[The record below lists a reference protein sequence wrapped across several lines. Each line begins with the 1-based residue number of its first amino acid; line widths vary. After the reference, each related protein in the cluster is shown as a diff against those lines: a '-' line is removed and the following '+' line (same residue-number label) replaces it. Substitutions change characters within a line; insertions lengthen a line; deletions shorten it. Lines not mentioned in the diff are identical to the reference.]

1 MIAARMN
8 MVGATGTPLGSHAFR
23 HAFATRM
30 LNAGQSL
37 KAIADMLGHRDVNST
52 FIYAEVNFETLK
64 QLPLAWPEV

>member
-1 MIAARMN
+1 
-8 MVGATGTPLGSHAFR
+8 
-23 HAFATRM
+23 M